1 MRTFP
6 SDVAFTPAVKAV
18 QQQKGSRASY
28 ARMERGRGWQT
39 TITPD
44 LVEFLA
50 DPESAYITGQV
61 YPVNGGL
68 YM

>member
-1 MRTFP
+1 
-6 SDVAFTPAVKAV
+6 V
-18 QQQKGSRASY
+18 
-28 ARMERGRGWQT
+28 
-39 TITPD
+39 
-44 LVEFLA
+44 VEFLA